1 MLIAFVRTASLE
13 SSRSRRC
20 LVWSG
25 GRFSRGREAEAL
37 DCSRYRDVAFSSDGS
52 KIPSLVSKRTET
64 MDEIRN
70 EFSHLRFVFDNL
82 NRCTIGLIT
91 GEKFFAMINIL

>member
-1 MLIAFVRTASLE
+1 MFGLVGSTFFSWTRSGSSIVLDVEMLL
-13 SSRSRRC
+13 
-20 LVWSG
+20 
-25 GRFSRGREAEAL
+25 
-37 DCSRYRDVAFSSDGS
+37 SDGS
-52 KIPSLVSKRTET
+52 KIPSLVSRRIET

>member
-1 MLIAFVRTASLE
+1 MDEKRKLSIVLDIEMFSL
-13 SSRSRRC
+13 
-20 LVWSG
+20 
-25 GRFSRGREAEAL
+25 
-37 DCSRYRDVAFSSDGS
+37 DGS

>member
-1 MLIAFVRTASLE
+1 MDEKRKLSIVLDIEMFSL
-13 SSRSRRC
+13 
-20 LVWSG
+20 
-25 GRFSRGREAEAL
+25 
-37 DCSRYRDVAFSSDGS
+37 DGS
-52 KIPSLVSKRTET
+52 KIPSLVSRRSET

-91 GEKFFAMINIL
+91 NEKFFAMINIL

>member
-1 MLIAFVRTASLE
+1 MDEKRKLSIVLDIEMFSL
-13 SSRSRRC
+13 
-20 LVWSG
+20 
-25 GRFSRGREAEAL
+25 
-37 DCSRYRDVAFSSDGS
+37 DGS
-52 KIPSLVSKRTET
+52 KIPSLVSRRSET

-91 GEKFFAMINIL
+91 SEKFFAMINIL